1 MSKASAMSM
10 SCGREPSFLLI
21 TQNMGSIE
29 VCMADPEEARAAKTV
44 RVEKTGKKSTA
55 PGEEPLLS
63 EGTKKSLKKLVGD
76 LRRWIFFLS
85 SKLDAKRNEQV
96 RMLSKETPTELG
108 DKVEERGDNPFLPDI
123 IVIHFQE
130 IGGKGRC
137 LPVNKALGSL
147 LAHDLLPEA
156 GWNSG
161 LLIDDEDPKRF
172 TALGTIIFI
181 SKRLCPIT
189 SMLSIPHKVFMAI
202 QDDPCTY
209 GGSRAN
215 VYKAARF
222 KGARNSRKGFL
233 LTSLRIGDTAMS
245 FCNCHLYHD
254 ESNEDAT
261 VQTPSAYFNKRR
273 EGFLE
278 MVSECLKIVKDT
290 DPLFIFGDFNSR
302 LDGKS
307 LLEYV
312 KQVHQMDVV
321 PSAKTLKCPVGFW
334 ELFRNRKTASEIR
347 ARFDIE
353 PQLLMDAAEESTGLH
368 LGEIPVRFTATFK
381 LVGFNEESEKQLP
394 TPPRD
399 FSPFRIPAWCDRI
412 LFNPAA
418 LKVLSK
424 PFTLGLD
431 GDSKV
436 KKVTLYNTFS
446 LPFADHDGVYLL
458 F

>member
-1 MSKASAMSM
+1 MSLSLM
-10 SCGREPSFLLI
+10 GEPSFLLI

-29 VCMADPEEARAAKTV
+29 VCMADPDESRASKTMK
-44 RVEKTGKKSTA
+44 VEKHGKKGKSQT
-55 PGEEPLLS
+55 EEEVLS
-63 EGTKKSLKKLVGD
+63 DGTKKALKKLVSD

-85 SKLDAKRNEQV
+85 
-96 RMLSKETPTELG
+96 TELYEKRREQMRLNKELTIRSSEAEG
-108 DKVEERGDNPFLPDI
+108 IPEATHHFLPDI

-137 LPVNKALGSL
+137 LPVNRALGSL
-147 LAHDLLPEA
+147 LATELLPEA

-161 LLIDDEDPKRF
+161 LLMDDEDPKRF
-172 TALGTIIFI
+172 TALGTIIFV
-181 SKRLCPIT
+181 SQRLCPIT
-189 SMLSIPHKVFMAI
+189 SMLSMPHKTFVAV

-209 GGSRAN
+209 GGSATN
-215 VYKAARF
+215 VFKAARF
-222 KGARNSRKGFL
+222 SRARNSRKGFL
-233 LTSLRIGDTAMS
+233 LTCLRVGETSMS

-261 VQTPSAYFNKRR
+261 IQSPSAYFNKRR

-278 MVSECLKIVKDT
+278 MVSECLKIVKST
-290 DPLFIFGDFNSR
+290 DPLFIFGDLNSR

-312 KQVHQMDVV
+312 KKVHQMDVV

-353 PQLLMDAAEESTGLH
+353 PQLLMDAAEECEGLH

-381 LVGFNEESEKQLP
+381 LVGFNDESEKQLP

-418 LKVLSK
+418 LKLLSK
-424 PFTLGLD
+424 PFSLGPEAD
-431 GDSKV
+431 EKI
-436 KKVTLYNTFS
+436 KKATLYNTFS